1 MDRAPVEV
9 TFTFDLEYNEAS
21 EWQSRR
27 FAELTDLVLDTLD
40 EHHVQG
46 TVFVVGELVETH
58 PAVVKSVAVRGH
70 EIGLH
75 GWTHQPLTEVDPAT
89 LPAHLDRGRAALQ
102 DLTGQEVAGY
112 RAPTFSLVRSSAW
125 AIDAIGDAGFRYS
138 SSVMPARH
146 PLYGFA
152 DCPRHPFR
160 WSNGLIELPCPVM
173 RIPPLALGYL
183 GGIYLRLLPQAIV
196 RAGVNRARPGS
207 LLWTYCHPYDFD
219 ADEPFFVMEPL
230 GRLGSRLM
238 WLNRRNML
246 GRIEELHEGRPCRPL
261 RDRVAELDLGTLET
275 VPIPAASRA

>member
-9 TFTFDLEYNEAS
+9 TFTFDLEFNEAS

-27 FAELTDLVLDTLD
+27 FPELTDAVLDALD
-40 EHHVQG
+40 EHHVLG

-58 PAVVKSVAVRGH
+58 PAIVKSIAVRGH

-75 GWTHQPLTEVDPAT
+75 GWTHEPLSGLEPVA
-89 LPAHLDRGRAALQ
+89 LGAQLDRGRAALQ
-102 DLTGQEVAGY
+102 DLTGQPVTGY
-112 RAPTFSLVRSSAW
+112 RAPTFSLVRRTAW
-125 AIDAIGDAGFRYS
+125 AVDVIRDAGFEYS

-146 PLYGFA
+146 PLYGFPE
-152 DCPRHPFR
+152 CPRQPFR
-160 WSNGLIELPCPVM
+160 WANGLVELPCPVL

-183 GGIYLRLLPQAIV
+183 GGIYLRLLPKPVV
-196 RAGVNRARPGS
+196 RAGINRARSGA

-246 GRIEELHEGRPCRPL
+246 GRIEELHEGRPGRPL
-261 RDRVAELDLGTLET
+261 RDRVAALDVAALET
-275 VPIPAASRA
+275 VQIPTVTRA